1 MEPFVLLELARS
13 EAHGYEL
20 AQAIA
25 ALGFRRAGQDP
36 SVVYRLLRALEADG
50 LATSEWGDGDGGP
63 PRRVYKLTRAGSQ
76 YLDARAEDMRRQV
89 ARATLFLDRYR
100 SFSRTRTRTRT
111 TRARPHP
118 QKKDHAHE

>member
-25 ALGFRRAGQDP
+25 ALGFRRAAQDP

-63 PRRVYKLTRAGSQ
+63 PRRVYKLTRAGGE

-100 SFSRTRTRTRT
+100 SLSRTRT
-111 TRARPHP
+111 TRTRNE
-118 QKKDHAHE
+118 KKDHAHE